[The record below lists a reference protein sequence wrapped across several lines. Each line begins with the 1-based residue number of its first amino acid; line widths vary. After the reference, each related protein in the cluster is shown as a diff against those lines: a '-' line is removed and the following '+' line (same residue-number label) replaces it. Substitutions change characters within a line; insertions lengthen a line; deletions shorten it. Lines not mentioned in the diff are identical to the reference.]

1 MPPPPPPSSSEAPL
15 SQNDPLASRLDF
27 ALRAAREASRLIME
41 FYSPLGCR
49 AESKAD
55 GTPVTI
61 ADLKAEE
68 LLRSLITSAWP
79 GDGLIGEEHGNVAGR
94 SGLRWVI
101 DPIDGTKSFM
111 HGVPLFGTLIGLQR
125 RTGPEGLAGSWE
137 SCAGVVSMP
146 ALARGLTAYAR
157 AGQGAWVVHG
167 ESDPAPLRVG
177 RVEHLGDACVCATSA
192 HTLINGPAGRG
203 YIELASRARLVRGWG
218 DCYGHVMV
226 AAGSVDVMLDPPM
239 NLWDVVAVE
248 ALVREAGGVMTALD
262 GSPVGDGSRGAISVS
277 PALHAQVV
285 ALLTSPPGTARTSG

>member
-1 MPPPPPPSSSEAPL
+1 MA
-15 SQNDPLASRLDF
+15 RLDF

-49 AESKAD
+49 AEAKAD
-55 GTPVTI
+55 GTPVTV

-79 GDGLIGEEHGNVAGR
+79 GDGFIGEEHGNVPGR

-167 ESDPAPLRVG
+167 ESDPASLRVR
-177 RVEHLGDACVCATSA
+177 RVEHLGDACVCVTSA

-203 YIELASRARLVRGWG
+203 YTDLASRARLVRGWG

-262 GSPVGDGSRGAISVS
+262 GSPVGDGSRGAISAS
-277 PALHAQVV
+277 PALHAQAV
-285 ALLTSPPGTARTSG
+285 ALLASPSGTAHTPG